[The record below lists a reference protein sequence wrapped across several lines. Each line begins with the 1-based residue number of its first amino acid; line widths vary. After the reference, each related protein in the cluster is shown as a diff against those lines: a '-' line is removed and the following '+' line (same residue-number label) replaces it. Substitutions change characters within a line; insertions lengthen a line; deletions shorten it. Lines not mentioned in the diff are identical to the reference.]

1 MPGPLPKAEDEFAA
15 AILRIEYNPTQE
27 ERISNET
34 FAASTLEE
42 QTRII
47 DVEMIEASHKVE
59 IQIQTSL
66 YTITK
71 SLVKLNGVLN
81 PNEAT
86 VFPESIRFNGAPT
99 TYQYKLEW
107 SLLAM
112 SRTTNF
118 KNAIKNTLPAIPM
131 EFLVYTLGPKPFLG
145 KRRSLVP
152 SIQLAIRI
160 LGISDPDIRKQK
172 VQELIN
178 TAIRPSL
185 IEKTMPKLD
194 RSRFMVTCT
203 NTRTRIEGYAPS
215 ETLGAFLEPEPQ
227 SDGTV
232 IQHRH
237 KILPHSADIATVL
250 CVMALGYRT
259 QRWCNGRQN
268 NDEPFP
274 LVETKDLVRMHGDL
288 EKAAVKISGPDNLN
302 GKAHTRPR
310 TKKRNEHPDDS
321 YTPGNAKRRNQQQIP
336 PVVVP
341 RPVPTDSQGLEGLQ
355 NQPTPDEAEHQAA
368 HDGANITQNSAATR
382 PSLIDT
388 PEPSMQPHDQPEN
401 RPNTILEKVKGRTT
415 LLTTALP
422 TPRRIT
428 RGAQATT
435 MPVVEIPARQQ
446 THHKPGTDQ
455 EPIGFMTSH
464 LSPSIQ
470 NEIHTSTIVPKPA
483 NGSTTV
489 NLGSIQQ
496 TKDRWEHESG
506 YTFPPLY
513 QVRKVRSGQTYT
525 THDKPR
531 KILDA
536 LKGGKLID
544 VAIRS
549 TATPHPPN
557 EHQQIGSKSYASF
570 AMHVKDT
577 GLETQLPLAN
587 ALFLSAEGSASEWL
601 PLPTPLKITISVPL
615 GSTESTDSEPAAV
628 ILTKQWDTS
637 IPTTD
642 GVKSITLTKLCPGQS
657 LTLHGGLDY
666 MHLTQKLSFRH
677 VSVDWAAERNI
688 TQQIE
693 KWATIRPP
701 SAEARYSDIAI
712 TSDWWINQ
720 VHLHPDQKQI
730 IRKVAN
736 LDNLQ

>member
-1 MPGPLPKAEDEFAA
+1 MPGPLATASDEFARK
-15 AILRIEYNPTQE
+15 IHRIEYKPTQV

-42 QTRII
+42 QTKIV

-59 IQIQTSL
+59 IETQTSL

-71 SLVKLNGVLN
+71 SLVKLNGVLD

-99 TYQYKLEW
+99 EYQHKLQW
-107 SLLAM
+107 SLLAI

-118 KNAIKNTLPAIPM
+118 NNAINNTLPEIPM

-145 KRRSLVP
+145 TRRSLNP
-152 SIQLAIRI
+152 SIRFAIRI
-160 LGISDPDIRKQK
+160 LGIADPDIRQQK
-172 VQELIN
+172 VQNLIN
-178 TAIRPSL
+178 TAINPSL
-185 IEKTMPKLD
+185 IEKSMPKLD
-194 RSRFMVTCT
+194 RSRFTVTCT
-203 NTRTRIEGYAPS
+203 DTRTRIEGYTPS
-215 ETLGAFLEPEPQ
+215 KTLGRFLDPEPQ
-227 SDGTV
+227 SDDTV
-232 IQHRH
+232 TQQGHNF
-237 KILPHSADIATVL
+237 LPHSADIATVL
-250 CVMALGYRT
+250 CLMALGYRT
-259 QRWCNGRQN
+259 QRWCNRRQKT
-268 NDEPFP
+268 DEPFP
-274 LVETKDLVRMHGDL
+274 LVETKDLVMVHKHL
-288 EKAAVKISGPDNLN
+288 EKAAEDISAPDNLN

-355 NQPTPDEAEHQAA
+355 NQPTPDEAEHKAT

-401 RPNTILEKVKGRTT
+401 RPNTILEKVKGRTSR
-415 LLTTALP
+415 LTTALP
-422 TPRRIT
+422 TPRRVT
-428 RGAQATT
+428 RGAQATS

-464 LSPSIQ
+464 LSREVQ
-470 NEIHTSTIVPKPA
+470 NEIHTSTIVSKPA
-483 NGSTTV
+483 NDITTV

-496 TKDRWEHESG
+496 TKDQWEHESG

-513 QVRKVRSGQTYT
+513 QVRKMRSGQTHT

-601 PLPTPLKITISVPL
+601 PLPTPLKMTISVPL
-615 GSTESTDSEPAAV
+615 SSTESTDRKPAVV

-642 GVKSITLTKLCPGQS
+642 GVKSITLTELCPGQS

-701 SAEARYSDIAI
+701 SAEAKYSDIAI

-720 VHLHPDQKQI
+720 IHLHPDQKQI